1 MFRHH
6 VPVDPVT
13 GVSPCFAEHD
23 QHDCGDAQGNR
34 DCDHHWFFNV
44 LASTK
49 AALCTGEWPPNHF
62 DGLYLCEPVDLLSR
76 EAISE
81 MIGSDRFHGGL
92 VYQRAGTLNPTGSCR
107 VLARAARGAGAE
119 INTGVRARKL
129 RHHGGVWKV
138 KTDQGTVMAKAV
150 GLGTNAYAD
159 DLWPVLSQIFSL
171 LHYFQLATKPFGP
184 EAANI
189 LPRKLGNWDTG

>member
-49 AALCTGEWPPNHF
+49 AALCTGEWSPNHF
-62 DGLYLCEPVDLLSR
+62 DGLYLCEPVDLLSS

-119 INTGVRARKL
+119 KDWRSCQKTAASRRCLEGKNRP
-129 RHHGGVWKV
+129 RHRDG
-138 KTDQGTVMAKAV
+138 QGRCAGYKRV
-150 GLGTNAYAD
+150 
-159 DLWPVLSQIFSL
+159 F
-171 LHYFQLATKPFGP
+171 
-184 EAANI
+184 
-189 LPRKLGNWDTG
+189 R